1 MGTIGPILSWLH
13 AGWSWLDQGKHG
25 PSISAIGS
33 IVSASFAF
41 IAFFVALQSLRTA
54 QRNARSSIEPWLEL
68 SPSNIKYEVKWDIQ
82 ETELQIKL
90 PETTEFAG
98 TRGAFAGPAWPLGN
112 IGGGPAV
119 DVQAIWRFDDTL
131 LTKSIVSAAEA
142 VGKNLE
148 VPEGQLLVVDKGLR
162 GMPLAHIATRV
173 QRHLAFVP
181 AAKNESDFV
190 SIEIPSYI
198 LNCVSL
204 HVMSAA
210 DNSGVHAVGQIDLF
224 IRYKNKFREQQDDKQ
239 FFLEYNGYPLW
250 YEENG
255 ISIAIQDQQ
264 KRMLKGEIEI
274 KLKQEPIK
282 EPVLRS
288 RWHEVGARVGVW
300 KYLRHRKTER
310 KRDLQKLNTALREL
324 RERRA
329 RTPPDDS
336 RP

>member
-33 IVSASFAF
+33 IVSA
-41 IAFFVALQSLRTA
+41 
-54 QRNARSSIEPWLEL
+54 WLEL

-181 AAKNESDFV
+181 AAKNN
-190 SIEIPSYI
+190 
-198 LNCVSL
+198 LTL
-204 HVMSAA
+204 
-210 DNSGVHAVGQIDLF
+210 
-224 IRYKNKFREQQDDKQ
+224 
-239 FFLEYNGYPLW
+239 
-250 YEENG
+250 
-255 ISIAIQDQQ
+255 
-264 KRMLKGEIEI
+264 
-274 KLKQEPIK
+274 
-282 EPVLRS
+282 
-288 RWHEVGARVGVW
+288 
-300 KYLRHRKTER
+300 
-310 KRDLQKLNTALREL
+310 
-324 RERRA
+324 
-329 RTPPDDS
+329 
-336 RP
+336 